1 MDAMKVEGGTPDRLL
16 VSLNIGA
23 AKMQFEMRSA
33 SVRNPLRLP
42 ELAQF
47 RCPG

>member
-1 MDAMKVEGGTPDRLL
+1 VEGGTPERQS
-16 VSLNIGA
+16 VSYEEGG
-23 AKMQFEMRSA
+23 KRVYFELRSA
-33 SVRNPLRLP
+33 SVRNPMRLP